1 MDLFVIRGIV
11 EELKKEIIGGFVT
24 KIYQMNRTDLL
35 IRLRRLGEERNLLL
49 STHPDFFRLHLT
61 EKKYANPQNPPR
73 FCAYLRKHTTGAR
86 VAEVLQD
93 SYERVVRIGL
103 QKKLDAGVMR
113 DLVLVI
119 ELLGKASNV
128 ILLEGEKILDCLH
141 FRKLEEN
148 EGRPILPGLKYLPPS
163 RTDRLLLSEL
173 TPDKLAAIA
182 GLSPKEPWKNLPAR
196 IAGISSNL
204 AREIDFLSE
213 GDTTRFWTNFEQFRE
228 IYEKGSFEPRIITRI
243 DGKKLLSLFPLK
255 SIGTTEEEDF
265 SSVNSA
271 ADLYYF
277 ETALRRQMEERKQ
290 SLLKRIRLLLERL
303 ERRTEN
309 LLLDREKSSEDLDL
323 KAYGDLLVANYPR
336 LKKGMNQID
345 VLDYG
350 KDPPQPVLIP
360 LEEALDPAGNVE
372 KYFRRY
378 KKAKRGMEIIS
389 RRLEEAQKEISYLE
403 SVHFQIEEAEDA
415 EELATIRQELEEERI
430 LTVSARQKSGKEK
443 KEPSLPIRR
452 FRSSDGLEII
462 CGKSNIGNDY
472 ILRKIARGND
482 LWFHAQGY
490 PGSHV
495 ILKTGSGEPKFE
507 AISEAAAIA
516 AFFSRGRGSTRIP
529 VDYTPARNVHRPK
542 GARPG
547 FVTCLHQ
554 KTILVTPDKGK
565 IEKLKVE

>member
-35 IRLRRLGEERNLLL
+35 IRLRRLGEERSLLL

-103 QKKLDAGVMR
+103 QKKLDAGVIR

-173 TPDKLAAIA
+173 TPDKLGAIA
-182 GLSPKEPWKNLPAR
+182 RLSPKEPWKDLPAR

-213 GDTTRFWTNFEQFRE
+213 GDTTRFWTNFEHFRE

-271 ADLYYF
+271 ADSYYF

-430 LTVSARQKSGKEK
+430 LTVSPRQKSGKEK
-443 KEPSLPIRR
+443 KEPARPIRR

-547 FVTCLHQ
+547 FVTYLHQ